1 MPPPACSHAIALFD
15 NRLQQRQLP
24 RYPSIR
30 VAPYWYR
37 ALALNQW
44 HADISGDEELRVGH
58 PEPGY
63 TSFSLGISASSR
75 GASWCKLRF
84 LSHLIREMMARDECS
99 GTAPR
104 WVLYL
109 DSDAALISN
118 RSFAKH
124 LRELQV
130 DAGNAHLVLTR
141 EDSLPDR
148 GFKTTHRLNTGVM
161 AVRASAWA
169 AHFLEDWYAKSSTTC
184 SDLRAIMPGE
194 QGCLERHLL
203 DMGGAGLPEGTLHR
217 VRILPMLP
225 LNSPWGDAVS
235 HLWSAAWSRR
245 GTPHKHTG
253 SQGRSNPD

>member
-1 MPPPACSHAIALFD
+1 MPHVCSHTIALFD

-63 TSFSLGISASSR
+63 TPFSLGISASSR

-141 EDSLPDR
+141 EDALPDR

-161 AVRASAWA
+161 AALVGGFALSNLDGGVTREGWQICFSEESISGIFS
-169 AHFLEDWYAKSSTTC
+169 FLFLTRFIACVEMDS
-184 SDLRAIMPGE
+184 LR
-194 QGCLERHLL
+194 
-203 DMGGAGLPEGTLHR
+203 
-217 VRILPMLP
+217 
-225 LNSPWGDAVS
+225 
-235 HLWSAAWSRR
+235 
-245 GTPHKHTG
+245 
-253 SQGRSNPD
+253 